1 MIDQIQNTRSS
12 ACGKGA
18 RLQSANPRY
27 QTITSPGPRS
37 NDTVKISKQGRE
49 QLKGTTAEAT
59 VMPGE
64 KQLDAE
70 QKEELADLKKTD
82 QEVKAHEQA
91 HMAAGAG
98 LVMGGANYQYQRG
111 PDGKMYA
118 VGGEVK
124 IDTSRE
130 NDPKDTVNKMQQV
143 KRAAMAPA
151 QPSGQDR
158 SVAARASQ
166 IEAEARTE
174 LLREKAEEPK
184 QDDPT
189 DGMPITRNPTS
200 NQNAYI
206 FSPND
211 PSIKVVA

>member
-1 MIDQIQNTRSS
+1 MIENVQNIQSS
-12 ACGKGA
+12 ACGTGA
-18 RLQSANPRY
+18 CTQSANPQN
-27 QTITSPGPRS
+27 QTITSRGSQS

-49 QLKGTTAEAT
+49 QLKRTAAEAT
-59 VMPGE
+59 AMPGE
-64 KQLDAE
+64 RDLDVE
-70 QKEELADLKKTD
+70 QQKEVADLKQTD

-143 KRAAMAPA
+143 KRAALAPS

-174 LLREKAEEPK
+174 QLRKNAENAK
-184 QDDPT
+184 QDDST
-189 DGMPITRNPTS
+189 DETSGGIIPAANPKVY
-200 NQNAYI
+200 Q
-206 FSPND
+206 FSPIE
-211 PSIKVVA
+211 PTIRIVV

>member
-1 MIDQIQNTRSS
+1 
-12 ACGKGA
+12 
-18 RLQSANPRY
+18 
-27 QTITSPGPRS
+27 
-37 NDTVKISKQGRE
+37 
-49 QLKGTTAEAT
+49 
-59 VMPGE
+59 
-64 KQLDAE
+64 
-70 QKEELADLKKTD
+70 
-82 QEVKAHEQA
+82 
-91 HMAAGAG
+91 MAAGAG
-98 LVMGGANYQYQRG
+98 LVRGGANYQYQRG
-111 PDGKMYA
+111 PDGNMYA

-143 KRAAMAPA
+143 KRAALAPA

-174 LLREKAEEPK
+174 LLREKVEEPK
-184 QDDPT
+184 QDDST
-189 DGMPITRNPTS
+189 DGMSMQRNPTS

-206 FSPND
+206 SSPND

>member
-1 MIDQIQNTRSS
+1 MIDNIQNLQSS
-12 ACGKGA
+12 ACGTGTGS
-18 RLQSANPRY
+18 QPANP
-27 QTITSPGPRS
+27 QNQAITSRGSQS
-37 NDTVKISKQGRE
+37 NDTVKISEQGRE
-49 QLKGTTAEAT
+49 QLKRAAAETTA
-59 VMPGE
+59 MPGE
-64 KQLDAE
+64 RQLDAE
-70 QKEELADLKKTD
+70 QKKEIADLKKTD

-118 VGGEVK
+118 VGGEVT

-130 NDPKDTVNKMQQV
+130 NDPKETVNKMQQV
-143 KRAAMAPA
+143 KRAALAPA

-166 IEAEARTE
+166 IEVEARTE
-174 LLREKAEEPK
+174 QLTEKAEDLK

-189 DGMPITRNPTS
+189 DGLSIKGNPS
-200 NQNAYI
+200 ANPNAYI
-206 FSPND
+206 SSANE